1 MAVSV
6 QCPHCQA
13 KLSLKSDSGLGKKVA
28 CPKCKKPFQ
37 AKAAEED
44 PMDFLDELDPEDD
57 SPPPEE
63 EEETPEEP
71 ERPARRSGGS
81 KKGKASR
88 RKSVNVLPYILGGV
102 GLVLVLAL
110 VGGLGFIVFQMLG
123 ARRGLDLSWI
133 PVDAEFVGHMKVDEF
148 RESEFAKTV
157 LDAQTAATFDRML
170 SESTGAHYADIKTI
184 TLGGNRPSEI
194 VPSAALGLPAMPG
207 ASPPRGSIV
216 IRSSAPFDQTG
227 IRTRM
232 KMTDAQHAGKT
243 YARSEGATKGAL
255 YFPEP
260 TTMVLADE
268 SVLQTLLATDG
279 KTDLNPD
286 MSLVN
291 TSAQFFLVSTGRG
304 PQMMDAPPGVDRAKV
319 SGSGLDIVTG
329 ADLTLNVRWRCT
341 DAATSE
347 TLRSSYETQI
357 NKGRDSMKI
366 LAKLNPIL
374 ASLDQILAGIKTQS
388 TGSDGTMTVVVPASI
403 KQTIQTAMNSFG
415 QPAGGMPFG
424 SAPADMPATADMP
437 AAADIP
443 LDASQFP
450 AGETPVVDPAIPVSN
465 AP

>member
-13 KLSLKSDSGLGKKVA
+13 KLSLKSDSALGKKVA
-28 CPKCKKPFQ
+28 CPKCKTPFQ

-63 EEETPEEP
+63 EETPEEP
-71 ERPARRSGGS
+71 ERPARRSSGS

-88 RKSVNVLPYILGGV
+88 RKSVNVLPYILGGT

-110 VGGLGFIVFQMLG
+110 VAGLGFLVFQMLG

-133 PVDAEFVGHMKVDEF
+133 PADAEFVGHLKVNEF
-148 RESEFAKTV
+148 RESEFAKTIM
-157 LDAQTAATFDRML
+157 DAQAVELFDKTL
-170 SESTGAHYADIKTI
+170 VENTGTRYADIQTI
-184 TLGGNRPSEI
+184 TLGGNRPNM
-194 VPSAALGLPAMPG
+194 PSALGMTPMSG
-207 ASPPRGSIV
+207 ISPPRGSLV
-216 IRSSAPFDQTG
+216 IRSTAPFDQAG
-227 IRTRM
+227 IRSRL
-232 KMTDAQHAGKT
+232 KMAEAQHAGKT
-243 YARSEGATKGAL
+243 YARSEGTTKGAL

-260 TTMVLADE
+260 TTLVLADE

-279 KTDLNPD
+279 RTDLNPD

-304 PQMMDAPPGVDRAKV
+304 PQMIDAPPGIDRTKV
-319 SGSGLDIVTG
+319 SGSGIDIVTRS
-329 ADLTLNVRWRCT
+329 DLTLNVRWRCT

-347 TLRSSYETQI
+347 SLRSFYETQI
-357 NKGRDSMKI
+357 NQGRETMKI
-366 LAKLNPIL
+366 LATFNPIM
-374 ASLDQILAGIKTQS
+374 ASLDDILAKIKTQS
-388 TGSDGTMTVVVPASI
+388 TATDGMLTVTVPASI
-403 KQTIQTAMNSFG
+403 KQTIQTAMNSMG

-424 SAPADMPATADMP
+424 DGLPVIPTAEE
-437 AAADIP
+437 IP
-443 LDASQFP
+443 FDASQFP
-450 AGETPVVDPAIPVSN
+450 PAELPATEPAVPVSN